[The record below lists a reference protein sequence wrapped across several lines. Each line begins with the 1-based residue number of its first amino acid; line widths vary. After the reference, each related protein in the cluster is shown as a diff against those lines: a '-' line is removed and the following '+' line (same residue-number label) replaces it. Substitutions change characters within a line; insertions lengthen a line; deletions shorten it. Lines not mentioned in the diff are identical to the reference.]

1 MTKIYSR
8 ILFELF
14 KEKVRRFVHPQIYKE
29 NMALFLERKK
39 FYSSFLSANELVF
52 DVGANVGNRV
62 EVFLSIKNK
71 VIAIE
76 PQTYCFE
83 FLKKKFG
90 KAIVILKIALGSK
103 KGKLPMYINSKTST
117 ISSLSKDW
125 IDVMKDTRFKGEQW
139 NETEQVAIDTLDN
152 LITQY
157 GIPTFIK
164 IDVEGFE
171 VDVLKGLTKPVPF
184 ISFEYA
190 TPEHVERLYEC
201 LDIIDKLNPKYL
213 CNFSAGE
220 KNKFVLN
227 EWLTITDFKNSISK
241 NMEALEGFGDVY
253 VKL

>member
-1 MTKIYSR
+1 MAKIYSR

-29 NMALFLERKK
+29 NMALFLERKN
-39 FYSSFLSANELVF
+39 FYSSFLSENDLVF

-90 KAIVILKIALGSK
+90 NAIVILKLALGSK
-103 KGKLPMYINSKTST
+103 KGNLPMYINSKTST

-125 IDVMKDTRFKGEQW
+125 IDVMKDTRFKGEEW

-152 LITQY
+152 LIVEY
-157 GIPTFIK
+157 GIPKFIK

-171 VDVLKGLTKPVPF
+171 LDVLKGLTNPVPF

-190 TPEHVERLYEC
+190 TPEHTERLYEC
-201 LDIIDKLNPKYL
+201 LEITEKLNPKYL

-220 KNKFVLN
+220 KNKFGLN
-227 EWLTITDFKNSISK
+227 DWLTIADFKNTVAK
-241 NMEALEGFGDVY
+241 NIEILEGFGDVY

>member
-1 MTKIYSR
+1 MTKVSAR
-8 ILFELF
+8 ILFQLF
-14 KEKVRRFVHPQIYKE
+14 KEKVRRFVHPKIYKE
-29 NMALFLERKK
+29 NKKLFFERRA
-39 FYSSFLSANELVF
+39 FYLSFLSANDLVF

-76 PQTYCFE
+76 PQNYCFE

-90 KAIVILKIALGSK
+90 NAIIILKIALGSK
-103 KGKLPMYINSKTST
+103 KGNQPMYINSKTST

-125 IDVMKDTRFKGEQW
+125 IDIMKDTRFKGEEW
-139 NETEQVAIDTLDN
+139 NETEQVVIDTLDN
-152 LITQY
+152 LIEKY
-157 GIPTFIK
+157 GLPKFIK

-171 VDVLKGLTKPVPF
+171 LDVLKGLTNPVPI

-190 TPEHVERLYEC
+190 TPEHTLRLFEC
-201 LDIIDKLNPKYL
+201 IEMIEKLSPKYL
-213 CNFSAGE
+213 CNVSAGE

-227 EWLTITDFKNSISK
+227 DWLTIDDFKNTISK
-241 NMEALEGFGDVY
+241 NIDILEGFGDVY

>member
-1 MTKIYSR
+1 MIKVYSR
-8 ILFELF
+8 IVFELF

-29 NMALFLERKK
+29 NKALFLERKD
-39 FYSSFLSANELVF
+39 FYSTFLSANDLVF

-71 VIAIE
+71 VVAIE
-76 PQTYCFE
+76 PQNYCYE

-90 KAIVILKIALGSK
+90 NAIILQKIALGSK
-103 KGKLPMYINSKTST
+103 KDELPMYVNSKTST
-117 ISSLSKDW
+117 ISSLSKEW
-125 IDVMKDTRFKGEQW
+125 IDVMKDTRFKGEEW
-139 NETEQVAIDTLDN
+139 NKTEQVVVDTLDN
-152 LITQY
+152 LIAQY
-157 GIPTFIK
+157 GTPKFIK

-190 TPEHVERLYEC
+190 TPEHVERLNEC
-201 LDIIDKLNPKYL
+201 LALIDKLSPKYL

-227 EWLTITDFKNSISK
+227 EWLTITDFKNSITK
-241 NMEALEGFGDVY
+241 NMEVLEGFGDVY